1 MIDLSPAIITV
12 IMMGGLLVGIML
24 GFPLAYVFGFMAIV
38 GGYIVWGGRVPDVI
52 YMRMFAIMTNYIL
65 LAIPLFVFMGIMLER
80 SGIAER
86 LYDALYFWFGGFR
99 GGLAI
104 STVLI
109 GVIMAA
115 CVGIIAATIVM
126 LSAIALP
133 SMLKRGYSKSLAS
146 ASVCVS
152 GTLGIFI
159 PPSIMLVVYGP
170 MAGISV
176 GRLFYGAI
184 IPGLVLSGLYIIY
197 IAVRSFFQPQI
208 APAVPLEEI
217 RKVSFGRKTIMLL
230 AAAGPTAILIFSV
243 LGVIFF
249 GIAPPTEAAGIGA
262 FIATLLVIA
271 YGKFSFKVLKEVAL
285 GTMKA
290 CGYIFLILSLAVSF
304 TSVFIGA
311 GGGRVMEEVI
321 MGAPGGRWGIF
332 ATIMLVL
339 FLLGKFIDWIGIV
352 FIMVPIITPVGEA
365 LGFDPIWFA
374 IMVCLNLQM
383 SFITPPVALAI
394 FYTKGVCAPE
404 LGVTMGDIIRGVFPF
419 VGLIVIALILC
430 TIFPELILWLP
441 GMMIK

>member
-1 MIDLSPAIITV
+1 MIDLSPEIITV
-12 IMMGGLLVGIML
+12 IMMGGLLVGIL
-24 GFPLAYVFGFMAIV
+24 TGLPLAYVFGFVAIV
-38 GGYIVWGGRVPDVI
+38 VGYAVWGDRVFDVI
-52 YMRMFAIMTNYIL
+52 YMRIFDIMIDYIL
-65 LAIPLFVFMGIMLER
+65 LAVPLFVFMGIMLER
-80 SGIAER
+80 SGIAGR
-86 LYDALYFWFGGFR
+86 MYDALYLWFGGFR

-104 STVLI
+104 TTVLI
-109 GVIMAA
+109 GTIMAA
-115 CVGIIAATIVM
+115 GVGIIAAAIAM
-126 LSAIALP
+126 LSVVAIP
-133 SMLKRGYSKSLAS
+133 SMLKQGYSKSLVS

-176 GRLFYGAI
+176 GKLFFGAI
-184 IPGLVLSGLYIIY
+184 IPGLILSGLYVIY
-197 IAVRSFFQPQI
+197 IALRCFFQPEI
-208 APAVPLEEI
+208 APALPPEEI
-217 RKVSFGRKTIMLL
+217 RKFSFGRKTIKLL
-230 AAAGPTAILIFSV
+230 AAVGPTAVLIFSV

-262 FIATLLVIA
+262 FVASLLTIA

-285 GTMKA
+285 ETMKA
-290 CGYIFLILSLAVSF
+290 CGYIFLLLSLAVSF

-311 GGGRVMEEVI
+311 GGGRVVEEVI

-332 ATIMLVL
+332 AIIMLIL

-352 FIMVPIITPVGEA
+352 FIMVPIITPIGEA
-365 LGFDPIWFA
+365 LGFDPVWFA

-394 FYTKGVCAPE
+394 FYTKGMCAPE

-419 VGLIVIALILC
+419 VGLMAIALVLC
-430 TIFPELILWLP
+430 VVFPELILWLP
-441 GMMIK
+441 GIMV